1 MKGERTM
8 KKTNLN
14 MEMFSGVNQFT
25 GIDRQNLIVEGE
37 LDIYVPYVIKLLWF
51 RTVHPKGTIKTNMSV
66 NMDDIARNRICI
78 FVSEVFDSEGN
89 LLAMGHGSANVDED
103 NFIEVAERRATG
115 KALSAAG
122 FIWHNGDF
130 SNDTDVAKAQLSIY
144 NKYIE
149 SGNFDIHDET
159 VKMLYD
165 DAMVSI
171 LPEGYSAVGKPIAA
185 LDSLQLANIAKSYG
199 ISNEGDPIVNAKIK
213 FVYQYQLLANELQ
226 KQPTFEQEV
235 VETDQKVTK
244 KSEKQPRKKISRKSK
259 KTALVDN
266 SEKSAVT
273 NTENRHAEESVIV
286 NLTESSEDEVAGN
299 KMMLTENMK
308 EEEQTI
314 DVSVQSESEEVY
326 PDQVLESGEYFTD
339 DNEDSPF
346 KPFIEEEMENS
357 DHLTSEESYSQEI
370 EQELHKE
377 EVLKEWGY
385 TSEDKLCADWKAH
398 LMLVREKCAAVNWK
412 DEQAARTFVEEIPIY
427 NNFLWLDKCEKD
439 TVILLGDFLNMYKD
453 KVIEVMNK
461 GHFPLPTLRYPVNW
475 YIVNIWKIF

>member
-244 KSEKQPRKKISRKSK
+244 KSEKQPRKKLVENPK
-259 KTALVDN
+259 K
-266 SEKSAVT
+266 
-273 NTENRHAEESVIV
+273 
-286 NLTESSEDEVAGN
+286 
-299 KMMLTENMK
+299 
-308 EEEQTI
+308 
-314 DVSVQSESEEVY
+314 
-326 PDQVLESGEYFTD
+326 
-339 DNEDSPF
+339 
-346 KPFIEEEMENS
+346 
-357 DHLTSEESYSQEI
+357 
-370 EQELHKE
+370 
-377 EVLKEWGY
+377 
-385 TSEDKLCADWKAH
+385 
-398 LMLVREKCAAVNWK
+398 
-412 DEQAARTFVEEIPIY
+412 
-427 NNFLWLDKCEKD
+427 
-439 TVILLGDFLNMYKD
+439 LLL
-453 KVIEVMNK
+453 
-461 GHFPLPTLRYPVNW
+461 
-475 YIVNIWKIF
+475 